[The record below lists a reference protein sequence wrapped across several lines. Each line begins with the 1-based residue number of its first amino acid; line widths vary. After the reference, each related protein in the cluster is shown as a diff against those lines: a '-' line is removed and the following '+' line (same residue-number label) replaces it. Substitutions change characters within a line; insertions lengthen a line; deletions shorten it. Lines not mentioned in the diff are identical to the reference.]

1 MSRLVMITLARK
13 ESRGNTGGQ
22 AVWGKMKRELP
33 PSLVE
38 AFFPTKSFTRPRG
51 APLMDELQTRYID
64 DIAVARKCRTSL
76 MDVRVKR
83 GTNAAF
89 GHHMLGTF
97 EVKLIWPMVI
107 HLLSSIVKTTS

>member
-1 MSRLVMITLARK
+1 M
-13 ESRGNTGGQ
+13 E
-22 AVWGKMKRELP
+22 RELP

-38 AFFPTKSFTRPRG
+38 AFFPTKSFTRPRRV
-51 APLMDELQTRYID
+51 PLMDELQTRYID

-89 GHHMLGTF
+89 DHHLLGTF
-97 EVKLIWPMVI
+97 KVKLIWPMVFN
-107 HLLSSIVKTTS
+107 LLSRIVKTTS